1 MMTIDYDAL
10 LARIDAKRDELVALT
25 QELVRI
31 PNINPPGD
39 AYEACARVLG
49 ERLRKRG
56 FAYRAINAEAIASTE
71 LACRRRFSSAA

>member
-31 PNINPPGD
+31 PTINPPGD

-49 ERLRKRG
+49 ERLDLLTRDDADNVITAR
-56 FAYRAINAEAIASTE
+56 FAS
-71 LACRRRFSSAA
+71 